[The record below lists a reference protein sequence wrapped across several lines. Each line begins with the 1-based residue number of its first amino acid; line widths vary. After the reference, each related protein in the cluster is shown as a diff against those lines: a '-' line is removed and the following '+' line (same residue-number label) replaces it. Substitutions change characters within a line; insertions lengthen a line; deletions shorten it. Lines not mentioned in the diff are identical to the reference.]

1 MKKEKTMHA
10 KRGESGSD
18 GRVILRQYR
27 LIAKEIVD
35 DRRRLSQLS
44 RLYSPSFFKG
54 ASPCDLSDNPAGLP
68 IGIPPIDE
76 LRRYHSLIEQNYT
89 RCAQLLGDMQEYIN
103 SIDDSETRRIFTMH
117 YINGWTWQKIAFNI
131 NSYDES
137 YPRKKHERY
146 LKKHP
151 FQSRAALET
160 DAGGQ

>member
-10 KRGESGSD
+10 KRRESGSD

-27 LIAKEIVD
+27 IIAKEIID

-44 RLYSPSFFKG
+44 QLYSPSFLK
-54 ASPCDLSDNPAGLP
+54 DLPSVDFSDNPAGLP
-68 IGIPPIDE
+68 LGIKPIDE
-76 LRRYHSLIEQNYT
+76 LRRYHSLIEENYT
-89 RCAQLLGDMQEYIN
+89 RCARLLGDMQEYIN

-117 YINGWTWQKIAFNI
+117 YIKGWTWQKIAFNI

-151 FQSRAALET
+151 FQSRVAAET